1 MEVSLELD
9 INTLFLLVGGILALL
24 ATFGLFMKQAGA
36 VRKKNQVWAFAQFP
50 LSWVFTVLAYF
61 FIGFLISYGYHFF
74 LSAQQIN
81 VDHQGFQALRFFF
94 LSSVACLV
102 PAIIMGALAERTT
115 LKGQLIGSIIL
126 VALVYPL
133 LEGTV
138 WGNLSWLNGQGGII
152 EGWMGLSAFHDFGGA
167 VTVNMLAGFAAL
179 AGILVVGPRYE
190 RFSKSKVGE
199 FTASSP
205 LLYSAGNWLTAL
217 TLIGVAF
224 SRYAGDLNQAT
235 ALVPINLLL
244 GIGGG
249 YLSQLLQKKE
259 EWHIKQSPALA
270 GAISVL
276 GGADLFHPLAS
287 LVVGFIGGLIFLFVY
302 RWVQDKLHLDDVCG
316 AWALHG
322 WVGLWGGIATGIAG
336 YSFLGGLGGVN
347 ILSQLIGVIVTAA
360 LGTASGILVFYLIHV
375 TGALKVKP
383 EEEKLGMDVALLK
396 LSVMEEPKKK

>member
-1 MEVSLELD
+1 MD

-24 ATFGLFMKQAGA
+24 AAFGLFMKQAGA
-36 VRKKNQVWAFAQFP
+36 VRKKNQVAAFAQFP
-50 LSWVFTVLAYF
+50 LSWVFAVLAYF

-81 VDHQGFQALRFFF
+81 LEHQGFQALRFFF
-94 LSSVACLV
+94 LSSVACLL
-102 PAIIMGALAERTT
+102 PAIVMGAMAERTT
-115 LKGQLIGSIIL
+115 LKGQLIGSAIL

-133 LEGTV
+133 LEGTL

-152 EGWMGLSAFHDFGGA
+152 EGWMGMSAFHDFGGA
-167 VTVNMLAGFAAL
+167 VSLNMLAGFAAL
-179 AGILVVGPRYE
+179 AGVLVAGPRLE
-190 RFSKSKVGE
+190 RFNKSRLGE
-199 FTASSP
+199 FTAGSP

-217 TLIGVAF
+217 ALIGVAF

-249 YLSQLLQKKE
+249 YLSQFLRNKE
-259 EWHIKQSPALA
+259 EWHIRQSSVLA

-287 LVVGFIGGLIFLFVY
+287 LVVGFIGGLIFLLIY
-302 RWVQDKLHLDDVCG
+302 RWTQDKLHLDDVCG

-322 WVGLWGGIATGIAG
+322 WSGLWGGIATGIAG
-336 YSFLGGLGGVN
+336 YSFLGGVGGVN
-347 ILSQLIGVIVTAA
+347 ILSQLVGVVVTAA
-360 LGTASGILVFYLIHV
+360 LATAGGILVFYLIHL
-375 TGALKVKP
+375 TGVLRSKP
-383 EEEKLGMDVALLK
+383 EEEKLGMDIALLK
-396 LSVMEEPKKK
+396 LNVVEEPKKK